1 MFEDNLSKINN
12 FLFHA
17 LASTT
22 FNVITS
28 FHNKNFML
36 FQTNNLISCIT
47 NIFIFSFTVCTP
59 FGFVRLFGVV
69 GQVLVKPHLLRD
81 VNEEY
86 IAFHMEEASVKRKL
100 ANLELQNVSINESL
114 NGTYT
119 SNNTTTTYDTPSGS
133 YILHNMLNGHQQQQ
147 HSPNHHH
154 HIRNN
159 FSYYY
164 NNLSSRTSSL
174 THLIQRK
181 PMNGELS
188 EHQAKLNERLRE
200 LETER
205 KELEKLKKSSAFQ
218 RNFVY
223 PLAMLLLLFFTG
235 ITILLVV
242 QNTLELLIGIKALP
256 LSTRV
261 S

>member
-1 MFEDNLSKINN
+1 M
-12 FLFHA
+12 
-17 LASTT
+17 
-22 FNVITS
+22 
-28 FHNKNFML
+28 
-36 FQTNNLISCIT
+36 
-47 NIFIFSFTVCTP
+47 
-59 FGFVRLFGVV
+59 RLFGVV

-100 ANLELQNVSINESL
+100 ANLELHNVSISESL
-114 NGTYT
+114 N
-119 SNNTTTTYDTPSGS
+119 NTTYDTPTGN
-133 YILHNMLNGHQQQQ
+133 YILHNLLNGH
-147 HSPNHHH
+147 HNYSYPMSG
-154 HIRNN
+154 NN

-164 NNLSSRTSSL
+164 KNLSHRSPL

-181 PMNGELS
+181 AMNGDIS
-188 EHQAKLNERLRE
+188 NHQAKLNERLRE
-200 LETER
+200 LQTER

-218 RNFVY
+218 RNVVY
-223 PLAMLLLLFFTG
+223 PLAMLLLLFLTG

-261 S
+261 SGNHFAFFLLLFFSQQKNDSSTFLSNLLWV